1 MLTYKYIKN
10 LSKKI
15 KWVLIKNSII
25 SIFNEKKFN
34 KFKNYN
40 YNYYL
45 GWDKKPNSN
54 NFDIIN
60 NRKIFYSIDKK
71 GFRASKLKRR
81 DNVIATFGDSY
92 TFCRQ
97 VNDTQ
102 TWQEIISYK
111 IKKFISNYG
120 VGNYG
125 LDQSFLKYKKTKIH
139 KETKIVIF
147 GFVPE
152 TICRIQSCWKYY
164 LEFGNI
170 HGFKPF
176 TFIKNN
182 KIFFHNNILKN
193 NTKYIDLKKIITKSK
208 NLDRFYYGK
217 YLKYLF
223 KYSYIFCFI
232 KNFSY
237 NLNIFFIY
245 IKFLIKKKNRDNPK
259 TLEEKIFPIVM
270 KNNIS
275 LSHSLYCEKYSKN
288 LLEKLIAKISNNVKK
303 NKKCY
308 FVIFPQLYD
317 LKLISR
323 KNYELFF

>member
-1 MLTYKYIKN
+1 
-10 LSKKI
+10 
-15 KWVLIKNSII
+15 
-25 SIFNEKKFN
+25 
-34 KFKNYN
+34 
-40 YNYYL
+40 
-45 GWDKKPNSN
+45 
-54 NFDIIN
+54 
-60 NRKIFYSIDKK
+60 
-71 GFRASKLKRR
+71 
-81 DNVIATFGDSY
+81 
-92 TFCRQ
+92 
-97 VNDTQ
+97 VNA
-102 TWQEIISYK
+102 Y
-111 IKKFISNYG
+111 FI
-120 VGNYG
+120 
-125 LDQSFLKYKKTKIH
+125 KKTKIH
-139 KETKIVIF
+139 KSTKIVIF

-237 NLNIFFIY
+237 NLNILFIY

-323 KNYELFF
+323 KNYELFFESLKKNYNIIDLTYYFLKIKDYKKFFTNDKYGGHLNYKGNLFVANILKNKINY